1 MKVLITGATGLIGSQ
16 IIEDCIKSNIKVN
29 FLTTSKSKITK
40 SNLVN
45 GYYWNPNKK
54 IIDLECFCEVDSIIT
69 LSGSSIFKPWT
80 SRNRRKI
87 LNSRVESLEFLKQ
100 SIIENGISIKRLVSA
115 SGISFYPDSKEKEFF
130 ENDTTNDN
138 SFLAEVINRWES
150 AANSFEKIGINVSVI
165 RIGLVLSIKAGVL
178 KQTIM
183 PMNFG
188 FGIVFGSGEQWQSWI
203 HIEDISR
210 IFLFIMENN
219 LDGVYNGVSNNPVK
233 NIEFTRI
240 ISVIHSKS
248 RIIIKIPRIF
258 FRILFGEMHV
268 LLFKSHK
275 ISSRKIQDEGFSFK
289 FANLKDAV
297 KDIIR

>member
-45 GYYWNPNKK
+45 GYYWDPNKK
-54 IIDLECFCEVDSIIT
+54 IIDLECFREVNSIIT
-69 LSGSSIFKPWT
+69 LSGSSIFKLWT
-80 SRNRRKI
+80 SGNRKRI
-87 LNSRVESLEFLKQ
+87 LDSRVESLNFLRQ
-100 SIIENGISIKRLVSA
+100 SVIDNNISIKRIVSA
-115 SGISFYPDSKEKEFF
+115 SGISLYPNSKEREFL
-130 ENDTTNDN
+130 ENEKTFDD
-138 SFLAEVINRWES
+138 SFLAEVINSWE
-150 AANSFEKIGINVSVI
+150 AAVNLFKNIGINVSII
-165 RIGLVLSIKAGVL
+165 RIGLVLSIKGGVL
-178 KQTIM
+178 KETLM

-188 FGIVFGSGEQWQSWI
+188 FGIVFGHGEQWQSWI

-210 IFLFIMENN
+210 IFLFIMQNN

-240 ISVIHSKS
+240 ISVIHQKPM
-248 RIIIKIPRIF
+248 IIIKIPKIF

-289 FANLKDAV
+289 FANLKDAI

>member
-45 GYYWNPNKK
+45 GYYWDPNKK
-54 IIDLECFCEVDSIIT
+54 IIDLECFREVDSIIT
-69 LSGSSIFKPWT
+69 LSGSSIFKLWT
-80 SRNRRKI
+80 SGNRRRI
-87 LNSRVESLEFLKQ
+87 LDSRVESLNFLRQ
-100 SIIENGISIKRLVSA
+100 SIIDNNISIKRLVSA
-115 SGISFYPDSKEKEFF
+115 SGISLYPNSKEREFL
-130 ENDTTNDN
+130 ENEKTFDD
-138 SFLAEVINRWES
+138 SFLAEVINSWEV
-150 AANSFEKIGINVSVI
+150 AANLFKNIGINVSII
-165 RIGLVLSIKAGVL
+165 RIGLVLSIKGGVL
-178 KQTIM
+178 KETLM

-188 FGIVFGSGEQWQSWI
+188 FGIVFGHGEQWQSWI

-210 IFLFIMENN
+210 IFLFIMKNN
-219 LDGVYNGVSNNPVK
+219 LDGVYNGVSNNSVK

-240 ISVIHSKS
+240 ISVIHRKPM
-248 RIIIKIPRIF
+248 IIIKIPKIF

-289 FANLKDAV
+289 FANLKDAI

>member
-45 GYYWNPNKK
+45 GYYWDPNKK
-54 IIDLECFCEVDSIIT
+54 IIDLECFREVNSIIT
-69 LSGSSIFKPWT
+69 LSGSSIFKLWT
-80 SRNRRKI
+80 SGNRRRI
-87 LNSRVESLEFLKQ
+87 LDSRVESLNFLRQ
-100 SIIENGISIKRLVSA
+100 SIIDNNISIKRIVSA
-115 SGISFYPDSKEKEFF
+115 SGISLYPNSKEREFL
-130 ENDTTNDN
+130 ENEKTFDD
-138 SFLAEVINRWES
+138 SFLAEVINSWEV
-150 AANSFEKIGINVSVI
+150 AANLFKNIGINVSII
-165 RIGLVLSIKAGVL
+165 RIGLVLSIKGGVL
-178 KQTIM
+178 KETLM

-188 FGIVFGSGEQWQSWI
+188 FGIVFGHGEQWQSWI

-240 ISVIHSKS
+240 ISVIHQKPM
-248 RIIIKIPRIF
+248 IIIKIPKIF

-289 FANLKDAV
+289 FANLKDAI

>member
-45 GYYWNPNKK
+45 GYYWDPNKK
-54 IIDLECFCEVDSIIT
+54 IIDLECFREVDSIIT
-69 LSGSSIFKPWT
+69 LSGSSIFKLWT
-80 SRNRRKI
+80 SGNRRRI
-87 LNSRVESLEFLKQ
+87 LDSRVESLNFLRQ
-100 SIIENGISIKRLVSA
+100 SIIDNNISIKRLVSA
-115 SGISFYPDSKEKEFF
+115 SGISLYPNSKEREFL
-130 ENDTTNDN
+130 ENEKTFDD
-138 SFLAEVINRWES
+138 SFLAEVINSWEV
-150 AANSFEKIGINVSVI
+150 AANLFKNIGINVSII
-165 RIGLVLSIKAGVL
+165 RIGLVLSIKGGVL
-178 KQTIM
+178 KETLM

-188 FGIVFGSGEQWQSWI
+188 FGIVFGHGEQWQSWI

-210 IFLFIMENN
+210 IFLFIMKNN

-240 ISVIHSKS
+240 ISVIHRKPM
-248 RIIIKIPRIF
+248 IIIKIPKIF

-289 FANLKDAV
+289 FANLKDAI

>member
-45 GYYWNPNKK
+45 GYYWDPNKK
-54 IIDLECFCEVDSIIT
+54 IIDLECFREVDSIIT
-69 LSGSSIFKPWT
+69 LSGSSIFKLWT
-80 SRNRRKI
+80 SGNRRRI
-87 LNSRVESLEFLKQ
+87 LDSRVESLNFLRQ
-100 SIIENGISIKRLVSA
+100 SIIDNNISIKRIVSA
-115 SGISFYPDSKEKEFF
+115 SGISLYPNSKEREFL
-130 ENDTTNDN
+130 ENEKTFDD
-138 SFLAEVINRWES
+138 SFLAEVINSWE
-150 AANSFEKIGINVSVI
+150 AAVNLFKNIGINVSII
-165 RIGLVLSIKAGVL
+165 RIGLVLSIKGGVL
-178 KQTIM
+178 KETLM

-188 FGIVFGSGEQWQSWI
+188 FGIVFGHGEQWQSWI

-240 ISVIHSKS
+240 ISVIHQKPM
-248 RIIIKIPRIF
+248 IIIKIPKIF

-289 FANLKDAV
+289 FANLKDAI

>member
-45 GYYWNPNKK
+45 GYYWDPNKK
-54 IIDLECFCEVDSIIT
+54 IIDLECFREVDSIIT
-69 LSGSSIFKPWT
+69 LSGSSIFKLWT
-80 SRNRRKI
+80 SGNRRRI
-87 LNSRVESLEFLKQ
+87 LDSRVESLNFLRQ
-100 SIIENGISIKRLVSA
+100 SIIDNNISIKRIVSA
-115 SGISFYPDSKEKEFF
+115 SGISLYPNSKEREFL
-130 ENDTTNDN
+130 ENEKTFDD
-138 SFLAEVINRWES
+138 SFLAEVINSWEV
-150 AANSFEKIGINVSVI
+150 AANLFKNIGINVSII
-165 RIGLVLSIKAGVL
+165 RIGLVLSIKGGVL
-178 KQTIM
+178 KETLM

-188 FGIVFGSGEQWQSWI
+188 FGIVFGHGEQWQSWI

-240 ISVIHSKS
+240 ISVIHRKPM
-248 RIIIKIPRIF
+248 IIIKIPKIF

-289 FANLKDAV
+289 FANLKDAI

>member
-45 GYYWNPNKK
+45 GYYWDPNKK
-54 IIDLECFCEVDSIIT
+54 IIDLECFREVDSIIT
-69 LSGSSIFKPWT
+69 LSGSSIFKLWT
-80 SRNRRKI
+80 SGNRRRI
-87 LNSRVESLEFLKQ
+87 LDSRVESLNFLRQ
-100 SIIENGISIKRLVSA
+100 SIIDNNISIKRLVSA
-115 SGISFYPDSKEKEFF
+115 SGISLYPNSKEREFL
-130 ENDTTNDN
+130 ENEKTFDD
-138 SFLAEVINRWES
+138 SFLAEVINSWEV
-150 AANSFEKIGINVSVI
+150 AANLFKNIGINVSII
-165 RIGLVLSIKAGVL
+165 RIGLVLSIKGGVL
-178 KQTIM
+178 KETLM

-188 FGIVFGSGEQWQSWI
+188 FGIVFGHGEQWQSWI

-233 NIEFTRI
+233 NIEFTRT

-248 RIIIKIPRIF
+248 RIIIKIPSTLLIVTCYF
-258 FRILFGEMHV
+258 ILPV
-268 LLFKSHK
+268 T
-275 ISSRKIQDEGFSFK
+275 IPTI
-289 FANLKDAV
+289 
-297 KDIIR
+297 

>member
-45 GYYWNPNKK
+45 GYYWDPNKK
-54 IIDLECFCEVDSIIT
+54 IIDLECFREVDSIIT
-69 LSGSSIFKPWT
+69 LSGSSIFKLWT
-80 SRNRRKI
+80 SGNRRRI
-87 LNSRVESLEFLKQ
+87 LDSRVESLNFLRQ
-100 SIIENGISIKRLVSA
+100 SIIDNNISIKRLVSA
-115 SGISFYPDSKEKEFF
+115 SGISLYPNSKEREFL
-130 ENDTTNDN
+130 ENEKTFDD
-138 SFLAEVINRWES
+138 SFLAEVINSWEV
-150 AANSFEKIGINVSVI
+150 AANLFKNIGINVSII
-165 RIGLVLSIKAGVL
+165 RIGLVLSIKGGVL
-178 KQTIM
+178 KETLM

-188 FGIVFGSGEQWQSWI
+188 FGIVFGHGEQWQSWI

-210 IFLFIMENN
+210 IFLFIIENN

-240 ISVIHSKS
+240 ISIIHRKPM
-248 RIIIKIPRIF
+248 IIIKIPKIF

-289 FANLKDAV
+289 FANLKDAI
-297 KDIIR
+297 KDVIR

>member
-45 GYYWNPNKK
+45 GYYWDPNKK
-54 IIDLECFCEVDSIIT
+54 IIDLECFREVDSIIT
-69 LSGSSIFKPWT
+69 LSGSSIFKLWT
-80 SRNRRKI
+80 SGNRRRI
-87 LNSRVESLEFLKQ
+87 LDSRVESLNFLRQ
-100 SIIENGISIKRLVSA
+100 SIIDNNISIKRLVSA
-115 SGISFYPDSKEKEFF
+115 SGISLYPNSKEREFL
-130 ENDTTNDN
+130 ENEKTFDD
-138 SFLAEVINRWES
+138 SFLAEVINSWEV
-150 AANSFEKIGINVSVI
+150 AANLFKNIGINVSII
-165 RIGLVLSIKAGVL
+165 RIGLVLSIKGGVL
-178 KQTIM
+178 KETLM

-188 FGIVFGSGEQWQSWI
+188 FGIVFGHGEQWQSWI

-210 IFLFIMENN
+210 IFLFIMQNN

-240 ISVIHSKS
+240 ISVIHRKPM
-248 RIIIKIPRIF
+248 IIIKIPKIF

-289 FANLKDAV
+289 FANLKDAI

>member
-45 GYYWNPNKK
+45 GYYWDPNKK
-54 IIDLECFCEVDSIIT
+54 IIDLECFREVDSIIT
-69 LSGSSIFKPWT
+69 LSGSSIFKLWT
-80 SRNRRKI
+80 SGNRRRI
-87 LNSRVESLEFLKQ
+87 LDSRVESLNFLRQ
-100 SIIENGISIKRLVSA
+100 SIIDNNISIKRLVSA
-115 SGISFYPDSKEKEFF
+115 SGISLYPNSKEREFL
-130 ENDTTNDN
+130 ENEKTFDD
-138 SFLAEVINRWES
+138 SFLAEVINSWEV
-150 AANSFEKIGINVSVI
+150 AANLFKNIGINVSII
-165 RIGLVLSIKAGVL
+165 RIGLVLSIKGGVL
-178 KQTIM
+178 KETLM

-188 FGIVFGSGEQWQSWI
+188 FGIVFGHGEQWQSWI

-240 ISVIHSKS
+240 ISIIHRKPM
-248 RIIIKIPRIF
+248 IIIKIPKIF

-289 FANLKDAV
+289 FANLKDAI
-297 KDIIR
+297 KDVIR

>member
-45 GYYWNPNKK
+45 GYYWDPNKK
-54 IIDLECFCEVDSIIT
+54 IIDLECFREVNSIIT
-69 LSGSSIFKPWT
+69 LSGSSIFKLWT
-80 SRNRRKI
+80 SGNRRRI
-87 LNSRVESLEFLKQ
+87 LDSRVESLNFLRQ
-100 SIIENGISIKRLVSA
+100 SIIDNNISIKRLVSA
-115 SGISFYPDSKEKEFF
+115 SGISLYPNSKEREFL
-130 ENDTTNDN
+130 ENEKTFDD
-138 SFLAEVINRWES
+138 SFLAEVINSWEV
-150 AANSFEKIGINVSVI
+150 AANLFKNIGINVSII
-165 RIGLVLSIKAGVL
+165 RIGLVLSIKGGVL
-178 KQTIM
+178 KETLM

-188 FGIVFGSGEQWQSWI
+188 FGIVFGHGEQWQSWI

-240 ISVIHSKS
+240 ISVIHRKPM
-248 RIIIKIPRIF
+248 IIIKIPKIF

-289 FANLKDAV
+289 FANLKDAI

>member
-45 GYYWNPNKK
+45 GYYWDPNKK
-54 IIDLECFCEVDSIIT
+54 IIDLECFMEVDSIIT
-69 LSGSSIFKPWT
+69 LSGSSIFKLWT
-80 SRNRRKI
+80 SGNRRRI
-87 LNSRVESLEFLKQ
+87 LDSRVESLNFLRQ
-100 SIIENGISIKRLVSA
+100 SIIDNNISIKRLVSA
-115 SGISFYPDSKEKEFF
+115 SGISLYPNSKEREFL
-130 ENDTTNDN
+130 ENEKTFDD
-138 SFLAEVINRWES
+138 SFLAEVINSWEV
-150 AANSFEKIGINVSVI
+150 AANLFKNIGINVSII
-165 RIGLVLSIKAGVL
+165 RIGLVLSIKGGVL
-178 KQTIM
+178 KETLM

-188 FGIVFGSGEQWQSWI
+188 FGIVFGHGEQWQSWI

-240 ISVIHSKS
+240 ISVIHRKPM
-248 RIIIKIPRIF
+248 IIIKIPKIF
-258 FRILFGEMHV
+258 FRILFGEMHI

-289 FANLKDAV
+289 FANLKDAI
-297 KDIIR
+297 KDVIR

>member
-45 GYYWNPNKK
+45 GYYWDPNKK
-54 IIDLECFCEVDSIIT
+54 IIDLECFREVDSIIT
-69 LSGSSIFKPWT
+69 LSGSSIFKLWT
-80 SRNRRKI
+80 SGNRRRI
-87 LNSRVESLEFLKQ
+87 LDSRVESLNFLRQ
-100 SIIENGISIKRLVSA
+100 SIIDNNISIKRLVSA
-115 SGISFYPDSKEKEFF
+115 SGISLYPNSKEREFL
-130 ENDTTNDN
+130 ENEKTFDD
-138 SFLAEVINRWES
+138 SFLAEVINSWEV
-150 AANSFEKIGINVSVI
+150 AANLFKNIGINVSII
-165 RIGLVLSIKAGVL
+165 RIGLVLSIKGGVL
-178 KQTIM
+178 KETLM

-188 FGIVFGSGEQWQSWI
+188 FGIVFGHGEQWQSWI

-240 ISVIHSKS
+240 ISVIHRKPM
-248 RIIIKIPRIF
+248 IIIKIPKIF

-289 FANLKDAV
+289 FANLKDAI
-297 KDIIR
+297 KDVIR

>member
-45 GYYWNPNKK
+45 GYYWDPNKK
-54 IIDLECFCEVDSIIT
+54 IIDLECFMEVDSIIT
-69 LSGSSIFKPWT
+69 LSGSSIFKLWT
-80 SRNRRKI
+80 SGNRRRI
-87 LNSRVESLEFLKQ
+87 LDSRVESLNFLRQ
-100 SIIENGISIKRLVSA
+100 SIIDNNISIKRLVSA
-115 SGISFYPDSKEKEFF
+115 SGISLYPNSKEREFL
-130 ENDTTNDN
+130 ENEKTFDD
-138 SFLAEVINRWES
+138 SFLAEVINSWEV
-150 AANSFEKIGINVSVI
+150 AANLFKNIGINVSII
-165 RIGLVLSIKAGVL
+165 RIGLVLSIKGGVL
-178 KQTIM
+178 KETLM

-188 FGIVFGSGEQWQSWI
+188 FGIVFGHGEQWQSWI

-240 ISVIHSKS
+240 ISIIHRKPM
-248 RIIIKIPRIF
+248 IIIKIPKIF

-289 FANLKDAV
+289 FANLKDAI
-297 KDIIR
+297 KDVIR

>member
-54 IIDLECFCEVDSIIT
+54 IIDLECFREVDSIIT

-130 ENDTTNDN
+130 ENDTTM
-138 SFLAEVINRWES
+138 I
-150 AANSFEKIGINVSVI
+150 
-165 RIGLVLSIKAGVL
+165 
-178 KQTIM
+178 
-183 PMNFG
+183 
-188 FGIVFGSGEQWQSWI
+188 I
-203 HIEDISR
+203 H
-210 IFLFIMENN
+210 F
-219 LDGVYNGVSNNPVK
+219 
-233 NIEFTRI
+233 
-240 ISVIHSKS
+240 
-248 RIIIKIPRIF
+248 
-258 FRILFGEMHV
+258 
-268 LLFKSHK
+268 
-275 ISSRKIQDEGFSFK
+275 
-289 FANLKDAV
+289 
-297 KDIIR
+297 

>member
-45 GYYWNPNKK
+45 GYYWDPNKK
-54 IIDLECFCEVDSIIT
+54 IIDLECFMEVDSIIT
-69 LSGSSIFKPWT
+69 LSGSSIFKLWT
-80 SRNRRKI
+80 SGNRRRI
-87 LNSRVESLEFLKQ
+87 LDSRVESLNFLRQ
-100 SIIENGISIKRLVSA
+100 SIIDNNISIKRLVSA
-115 SGISFYPDSKEKEFF
+115 SGISLYPNSKEREFL
-130 ENDTTNDN
+130 ENEKTFDD
-138 SFLAEVINRWES
+138 SFLAEVINSWEV
-150 AANSFEKIGINVSVI
+150 AANLFKNIGINVSII
-165 RIGLVLSIKAGVL
+165 RIGLVLSIKGGVL
-178 KQTIM
+178 KETLM

-188 FGIVFGSGEQWQSWI
+188 FGIVFGHGEQWQSWI

-240 ISVIHSKS
+240 ISVIHRKPM
-248 RIIIKIPRIF
+248 IIIKIPKIF

-289 FANLKDAV
+289 FANLKDAI
-297 KDIIR
+297 KDVIR

>member
-45 GYYWNPNKK
+45 GYYWDPNKK
-54 IIDLECFCEVDSIIT
+54 IIDLECFREVDSIIT
-69 LSGSSIFKPWT
+69 LSGSSIFKLWT
-80 SRNRRKI
+80 SGNRRRI
-87 LNSRVESLEFLKQ
+87 LDSRVESLNFLRQ
-100 SIIENGISIKRLVSA
+100 SIIDNNISIKRLVSA
-115 SGISFYPDSKEKEFF
+115 SGISLYPNSKEREFL
-130 ENDTTNDN
+130 ENEKTFDD
-138 SFLAEVINRWES
+138 SFLAEVINSWEV
-150 AANSFEKIGINVSVI
+150 AANLFKNIGINVSII
-165 RIGLVLSIKAGVL
+165 RIGLVLSIKGGVL
-178 KQTIM
+178 KETLM

-188 FGIVFGSGEQWQSWI
+188 FGIVFGHGEQWQSWI

-210 IFLFIMENN
+210 IFLFIIENN

-240 ISVIHSKS
+240 ISVIHRKPM
-248 RIIIKIPRIF
+248 IIIKIPKIF

-289 FANLKDAV
+289 FANLKDAI
-297 KDIIR
+297 KDVIR

>member
-45 GYYWNPNKK
+45 GYYWDPNKK
-54 IIDLECFCEVDSIIT
+54 IIDLECFREVDSIIT
-69 LSGSSIFKPWT
+69 LSGSSIFKLWT
-80 SRNRRKI
+80 SGNRRRI
-87 LNSRVESLEFLKQ
+87 LDSRVESLNFLRQ
-100 SIIENGISIKRLVSA
+100 SIIDNNISIKRLVSA
-115 SGISFYPDSKEKEFF
+115 SGISLYPNSKEREFL
-130 ENDTTNDN
+130 ENEKTFDD
-138 SFLAEVINRWES
+138 SFLAEVINSWEV
-150 AANSFEKIGINVSVI
+150 AANLFKNIGINVSII
-165 RIGLVLSIKAGVL
+165 RIGLVLSIKGVVL
-178 KQTIM
+178 KETLM

-188 FGIVFGSGEQWQSWI
+188 FGIVFGHGEQWQSWT

-240 ISVIHSKS
+240 ISIIHRKPM
-248 RIIIKIPRIF
+248 IIIKIPKIF

-289 FANLKDAV
+289 FANLKDAI
-297 KDIIR
+297 KDVIR

>member
-289 FANLKDAV
+289 FDNLKDAV
-297 KDIIR
+297 ENLIG